1 MVYKNEALENEE
13 KFDAISLV
21 KKVPMIEAVYMAAE
35 AWKSVKESTICNVF
49 KKVWGTEA
57 CKEKLV
63 DFDALDEVPC
73 PPQMERETFLSQV
86 DLEAPFQAD
95 LEMEADEFES
105 NNNQNEPNE
114 NDPEPEKVHSIAE
127 TLLSLSNIRAHLMS
141 LGEDTEAFDSLKK
154 LESIFIKKTIEES
167 QSKQADI
174 TKFFPV
180 NQLTLR

>member
-1 MVYKNEALENEE
+1 
-13 KFDAISLV
+13 
-21 KKVPMIEAVYMAAE
+21 
-35 AWKSVKESTICNVF
+35 
-49 KKVWGTEA
+49 
-57 CKEKLV
+57 
-63 DFDALDEVPC
+63 
-73 PPQMERETFLSQV
+73 MERVTFLSQV

-154 LESIFIKKTIEES
+154 LESIFIKKNHRRISIQTS
-167 QSKQADI
+167 
-174 TKFFPV
+174 
-180 NQLTLR
+180 RYY

>member
-1 MVYKNEALENEE
+1 
-13 KFDAISLV
+13 
-21 KKVPMIEAVYMAAE
+21 
-35 AWKSVKESTICNVF
+35 
-49 KKVWGTEA
+49 
-57 CKEKLV
+57 
-63 DFDALDEVPC
+63 
-73 PPQMERETFLSQV
+73 
-86 DLEAPFQAD
+86 
-95 LEMEADEFES
+95 MEADEFES
-105 NNNQNEPNE
+105 NNNQNE

-180 NQLTLR
+180 NSINISLFIIMMTNPVAQDYQICKNMDQCQDIKCLSFMQLQIRQ

>member
-1 MVYKNEALENEE
+1 
-13 KFDAISLV
+13 
-21 KKVPMIEAVYMAAE
+21 
-35 AWKSVKESTICNVF
+35 
-49 KKVWGTEA
+49 
-57 CKEKLV
+57 
-63 DFDALDEVPC
+63 
-73 PPQMERETFLSQV
+73 MEYFLSQV

-105 NNNQNEPNE
+105 NNNQNENE

-141 LGEDTEAFDSLKK
+141 LGEDTEAFDSRKK
-154 LESIFIKKTIEES
+154 LESIFIKKNIEES

-174 TKFFPV
+174 TEFFPV